1 MRNKV
6 INNTVWIV
14 GCKIVQSVLQ
24 LVINMLSAR
33 YLGPSN
39 YGLINYASSIAA
51 FCIPIMQLGM
61 RSTLVKEI
69 VDRPE
74 KEGQTMGTAIGM
86 SVISSILCIIGIT
99 TFTVIANGDEKT
111 TVIVCLLYST
121 SLIFQALEMVQYWFQ
136 AKLISKYTSLTMLFA
151 YIVVS
156 IYKTILLITRR
167 NIYWFTV
174 AQVIDFFIIAVVL
187 LFIYKRVGGQKL
199 TFSFKRGR
207 ELLSKSRYY
216 IISGMM
222 VTIFAQ
228 TDKIMLKFMVGDSGV
243 GQYSAA
249 VASAG
254 LTGFIFAAIIDS
266 FRPSIIESKKAG
278 STNYGKKVGI
288 LSAIIIYLSLLQSLG
303 MTLFS
308 DLIVYILYG
317 EDYAQS
323 AGILTVLV
331 WYTTFSYMGSVRNI
345 WILAEEK
352 HKYLWI
358 INMSGALG
366 NIALNLALIP
376 IWGVQG
382 AAIAS
387 LVTQI
392 FTNFIIG
399 FIMPPIRDFNKL
411 MLKGLNPSFVYTE
424 AKKLLKNR

>member
-317 EDYAQS
+317 ADYAQS
-323 AGILTVLV
+323 AGILMVLV

>member
-1 MRNKV
+1 MRNRV

-199 TFSFKRGR
+199 TFSFKRGK

-399 FIMPPIRDFNKL
+399 FIMPQIRDFNKL

>member
-39 YGLINYASSIAA
+39 YGLINYAASIAA

-199 TFSFKRGR
+199 TFSFKRGK

-254 LTGFIFAAIIDS
+254 LAGFIFAAIIDS

-278 STNYGKKVGI
+278 STKYGKKVGI

-317 EDYAQS
+317 ADYAQS
-323 AGILTVLV
+323 AGILMVLV

-411 MLKGLNPSFVYTE
+411 MLKGLNPRFVYAETQ
-424 AKKLLKNR
+424 KLLKNR

>member
-199 TFSFKRGR
+199 TFSFKRGK

-278 STNYGKKVGI
+278 STNYGKKVGV

-399 FIMPPIRDFNKL
+399 FIMPQIRDFNKL
-411 MLKGLNPSFVYTE
+411 MLKGLNPSFVYVE

>member
-199 TFSFKRGR
+199 TFSFKRGK

-254 LTGFIFAAIIDS
+254 LAGFIFAAIIDS

-278 STNYGKKVGI
+278 STKYGKKVGI

-399 FIMPPIRDFNKL
+399 FIMPQIRDFNKL
-411 MLKGLNPSFVYTE
+411 MLKGLNPSFVYAET
-424 AKKLLKNR
+424 KKLLKNR

>member
-1 MRNKV
+1 
-6 INNTVWIV
+6 
-14 GCKIVQSVLQ
+14 
-24 LVINMLSAR
+24 MLSAR

-39 YGLINYASSIAA
+39 YGLINYAASIAA

-222 VTIFAQ
+222 VTLFAQ

>member
-199 TFSFKRGR
+199 TFSFKRGK

-323 AGILTVLV
+323 AGILMVLV

-399 FIMPPIRDFNKL
+399 FIMPQIRDFNKL

>member
-174 AQVIDFFIIAVVL
+174 AQVIDFFIIA
-187 LFIYKRVGGQKL
+187 
-199 TFSFKRGR
+199 
-207 ELLSKSRYY
+207 
-216 IISGMM
+216 
-222 VTIFAQ
+222 
-228 TDKIMLKFMVGDSGV
+228 
-243 GQYSAA
+243 
-249 VASAG
+249 
-254 LTGFIFAAIIDS
+254 
-266 FRPSIIESKKAG
+266 
-278 STNYGKKVGI
+278 
-288 LSAIIIYLSLLQSLG
+288 
-303 MTLFS
+303 
-308 DLIVYILYG
+308 
-317 EDYAQS
+317 
-323 AGILTVLV
+323 
-331 WYTTFSYMGSVRNI
+331 
-345 WILAEEK
+345 
-352 HKYLWI
+352 
-358 INMSGALG
+358 
-366 NIALNLALIP
+366 
-376 IWGVQG
+376 
-382 AAIAS
+382 
-387 LVTQI
+387 
-392 FTNFIIG
+392 
-399 FIMPPIRDFNKL
+399 
-411 MLKGLNPSFVYTE
+411 
-424 AKKLLKNR
+424 

>member
-411 MLKGLNPSFVYTE
+411 MLKGLNPRFVYAETQ
-424 AKKLLKNR
+424 KLLKNR

>member
-39 YGLINYASSIAA
+39 YGLINYAASIAA

-288 LSAIIIYLSLLQSLG
+288 LSAMIIYLSLLQSLG

-323 AGILTVLV
+323 AGILMVLV

-399 FIMPPIRDFNKL
+399 FIMPQIRDFNKL

>member
-39 YGLINYASSIAA
+39 YGLINYAASIAA

-156 IYKTILLITRR
+156 IYKTILLITRK

-199 TFSFKRGR
+199 TFSIKRGK

-323 AGILTVLV
+323 AGILMVLV

-387 LVTQI
+387 LITQI

-399 FIMPPIRDFNKL
+399 FIMPQIRDFNKL
-411 MLKGLNPSFVYTE
+411 MLKGLNPSFVYAET
-424 AKKLLKNR
+424 KKLLKNR

>member
-1 MRNKV
+1 MRNNV

-199 TFSFKRGR
+199 TFSFKRGK

-323 AGILTVLV
+323 AGILMVLV

>member
-39 YGLINYASSIAA
+39 YGLINYAASIAA

-199 TFSFKRGR
+199 TFSFKRGK

-254 LTGFIFAAIIDS
+254 LAGFIFAAIIDS

-278 STNYGKKVGI
+278 STKYGKKVGI

-323 AGILTVLV
+323 AGILMVLV

-411 MLKGLNPSFVYTE
+411 MLKGLNPRFVYAETQ
-424 AKKLLKNR
+424 KLLKNR

>member
-39 YGLINYASSIAA
+39 YGLINYAASIAA

-199 TFSFKRGR
+199 TFSFKRGK

-278 STNYGKKVGI
+278 STNYGKKVGV

-399 FIMPPIRDFNKL
+399 FIMPQIRDFNKL
-411 MLKGLNPSFVYTE
+411 MLKGLNPSFVYVE

>member
-399 FIMPPIRDFNKL
+399 FIMPQIRDFNKV
-411 MLKGLNPSFVYTE
+411 MLKGLNPRFVYAET
-424 AKKLLKNR
+424 KKLLKNR